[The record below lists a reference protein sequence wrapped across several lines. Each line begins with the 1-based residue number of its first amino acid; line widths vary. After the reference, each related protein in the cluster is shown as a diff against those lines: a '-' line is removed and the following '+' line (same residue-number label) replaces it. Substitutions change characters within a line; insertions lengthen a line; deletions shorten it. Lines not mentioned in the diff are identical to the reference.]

1 MINGIVA
8 SVLKEAV
15 DEAENIIQILLTILS
30 SYTTTPLN
38 LRILAPSGEGKT
50 WQVKKTAQY
59 FPSEN
64 IWEIQQASATALR
77 YFAKEEVIE
86 VDGEFELL
94 SEHASAS
101 YATLEDLEA
110 SKKERDV
117 AAAEIKKLQK
127 ESYKLLDFTNK
138 TLIFLDSQNTQLWD
152 NLKQTLSHDSK
163 IRKDWTTNKINGANS
178 LQKVVYKGYP
188 AVIYCSAKDEI
199 NTDETGEINNR
210 FNTISI
216 KGSYDKYKKMQRI
229 VLHEQGAFY
238 EKYVISNKEKEETKL
253 VTKRLIESLDQY
265 QGVFNPYE
273 EFILEHFPATTGNQS
288 RDLRTLSQNMNLLA
302 LARAEDRISL
312 VKDDQNLVMV
322 SVKDLHDANN
332 FTKKPLPIPLTKIQY
347 FNNTIK
353 DAINKGASDLVFKPI
368 RYRELMLRLKRVLK
382 ERQLSIDRAK
392 MLKTLEKL
400 AITDGLTR
408 LYNLRH
414 FYKQLEL
421 EIDRCN
427 RYGHSLA
434 LLLLDI
440 DYFKKCND
448 TYGHLEGDK
457 VLVKLGQAIKLC
469 LRTMDSAYRYGGEEF
484 TIILPE
490 TTGKEAKNVAERINA
505 SVESERF
512 STEAGEDF
520 SITISIGVTEYF
532 KEEQL
537 STFIH
542 RADQAMYKSK
552 AKGRNRISFLA
563 SEKA

>member
-1 MINGIVA
+1 MDKILIIDDDAGVRDSMQEFIKDSGYDIYTA
-8 SVLKEAV
+8 SSAEEA
-15 DEAENIIQILLTILS
+15 L
-30 SYTTTPLN
+30 
-38 LRILAPSGEGKT
+38 
-50 WQVKKTAQY
+50 
-59 FPSEN
+59 
-64 IWEIQQASATALR
+64 
-77 YFAKEEVIE
+77 
-86 VDGEFELL
+86 ELL
-94 SEHASAS
+94 KSEIVDVVITDIILTGMDGLELTDLIKHNYDIDVIVMTGYSEKFS
-101 YATLEDLEA
+101 YE
-110 SKKERDV
+110 
-117 AAAEIKKLQK
+117 
-127 ESYKLLDFTNK
+127 
-138 TLIFLDSQNTQLWD
+138 
-152 NLKQTLSHDSK
+152 
-163 IRKDWTTNKINGANS
+163 
-178 LQKVVYKGYP
+178 
-188 AVIYCSAKDEI
+188 
-199 NTDETGEINNR
+199 
-210 FNTISI
+210 
-216 KGSYDKYKKMQRI
+216 
-229 VLHEQGAFY
+229 
-238 EKYVISNKEKEETKL
+238 
-253 VTKRLIESLDQY
+253 
-265 QGVFNPYE
+265 
-273 EFILEHFPATTGNQS
+273 
-288 RDLRTLSQNMNLLA
+288 
-302 LARAEDRISL
+302 
-312 VKDDQNLVMV
+312 
-322 SVKDLHDANN
+322 
-332 FTKKPLPIPLTKIQY
+332 
-347 FNNTIK
+347 

-414 FYKQLEL
+414 FYKQLEI

-440 DYFKKCND
+440 DHFKMCND

-457 VLVKLGQAIKLC
+457 VLVRLGQIIKIC

-490 TTGKEAKNVAERINA
+490 TTGKEANNVAERINA

-520 SITISIGVTEYF
+520 SITISTGVTEYF

-563 SEKA
+563 SEKAE